1 MTNFKPVQ
9 YGGISLQE
17 ATRKF
22 KNNQNNDKIKN
33 EYCLQNNIRLV
44 RIPHWDYKNIEVIF
58 SKILTS
64 KLLL

>member
-33 EYCLQNNIRLV
+33 EYYLQNNIRLL
-44 RIPHWDYKNIEVIF
+44 RIPHWDYKNIEVIL
-58 SKILTS
+58 SKN
-64 KLLL
+64 LLAQFLL